1 VAKPIPDAAP
11 VTIATGL
18 HGLLITFILSHH
30 AAPTPTLTVVRFGAV
45 FPTTEIGNDPVA
57 VRDFAQA
64 AEELSYARLTAY
76 DHVLGASHADRSPP
90 LSGPYTD
97 HDPFHEPM
105 VLFGYLAGLT
115 STIEL
120 ATGVM
125 ILPQRQAVLVAKQA
139 AEVDLL
145 SGGRL
150 VLGVGTG
157 WNHVEYAALGTS
169 FATRARRMEEQV
181 GVLRALWSDELVD
194 FEGEFHRIDRAAL
207 VPRPPRPIPV
217 WFGGSKEGSL
227 RRAARIGDG
236 YIFGRSGP
244 SVVEALAMLRS
255 LLVEQARDP
264 QTFGVE
270 MLVDYALGPDVWHD
284 HTDAFE
290 GAGGSIVSMR
300 AMSTGAAYMNVP
312 VPNFTSP
319 AQHIEALEI
328 FMREMNPA

>member
-1 VAKPIPDAAP
+1 M
-11 VTIATGL
+11 
-18 HGLLITFILSHH
+18 
-30 AAPTPTLTVVRFGAV
+30 RFGAV
-45 FPTTEIGNDPVA
+45 FPTTEIGSDPAV

-64 AEELSYARLTAY
+64 VEGLGYVRLTAY
-76 DHVLGASHADRSPP
+76 DHVLGASHADREPP
-90 LSGPYTD
+90 LTGPYTE

-105 VLFGYLAGLT
+105 VLFGYLARLT
-115 STIEL
+115 ATIEL

-181 GVLRALWSDELVD
+181 GVLRALWNDDLVD
-194 FEGEFHRIDRAAL
+194 FDGEFHHIDRAAL

-244 SVVEALAMLRS
+244 SVIDALATLRTMLA
-255 LLVEQARDP
+255 EQGRDP
-264 QTFGVE
+264 ATFGVE
-270 MLVDYALGPDVWHD
+270 MLLDYALGPEVWHE
-284 HTDAFE
+284 HADAFE
-290 GAGGSIVSMR
+290 QAGGTIVSMR
-300 AMSTGAAYMNVP
+300 AMSTGAAYMKVP
-312 VPNFTSP
+312 VPDFTSP
-319 AQHIEALEI
+319 QQHIEALEI
-328 FMREMNPA
+328 FMREMSGR

>member
-1 VAKPIPDAAP
+1 M
-11 VTIATGL
+11 
-18 HGLLITFILSHH
+18 
-30 AAPTPTLTVVRFGAV
+30 RFGAV
-45 FPTTEIGNDPVA
+45 FPTTEIGNDPVV

-64 AEELSYARLTAY
+64 AEALGYVRLTTY
-76 DHVLGASHADRSPP
+76 DHVLGASHADRTPP
-90 LSGPYTD
+90 LTGPYSEQ
-97 HDPFHEPM
+97 DPFHEPM

-157 WNHVEYAALGTS
+157 WNHVEYHALGTS

-181 GVLRALWSDELVD
+181 GVLRALWNNDLVD
-194 FEGEFHRIDRAAL
+194 FDGEFHRIDRAAL
-207 VPRPPRPIPV
+207 VPRPPRSIPV

-236 YIFGRSGP
+236 FIFGRSGP
-244 SVVEALAMLRS
+244 SVVDALTTLRS
-255 LLVEQARDP
+255 LLVEQGRDP
-264 QTFGVE
+264 SMFGAE
-270 MLVDYALGPDVWHD
+270 ALVDYALGPDVWHE

-290 GAGGSIVSMR
+290 QAGGSIVSMR
-300 AMSTGAAYMNVP
+300 AMSTGAAYMKVAVP
-312 VPNFTSP
+312 EFTSP

-328 FMREMNPA
+328 FMREMGGA

>member
-1 VAKPIPDAAP
+1 M
-11 VTIATGL
+11 
-18 HGLLITFILSHH
+18 
-30 AAPTPTLTVVRFGAV
+30 RFGAV
-45 FPTTEIGNDPVA
+45 FPTTEIGNDPMV

-64 AEELSYARLTAY
+64 AEELGYVRLTTY
-76 DHVLGASHADRSPP
+76 DHVLGASHADRTPP
-90 LSGPYTD
+90 LTGPYTE

-157 WNHVEYAALGTS
+157 WNHVEYTALGTS

-181 GVLRALWSDELVD
+181 GVLRALWNDDLVD
-194 FEGEFHRIDRAAL
+194 FDGEFHRIDRAAL
-207 VPRPPRPIPV
+207 VPRPPRSIPV
-217 WFGGSKEGSL
+217 WFGGSKESSL

-244 SVVEALAMLRS
+244 SVVVALTTLRS
-255 LLVEQARDP
+255 MLVEQGRDP
-264 QTFGVE
+264 ATFGVE
-270 MLVDYALGPDVWHD
+270 VLVDYALGPDVWHE
-284 HTDAFE
+284 HADAFE
-290 GAGGSIVSMR
+290 TAGGTIVSMR
-300 AMSTGAAYMNVP
+300 AMSTGAAYMKVP

-319 AQHIEALEI
+319 QQHIEALEI
-328 FMREMNPA
+328 FMREMSGR

>member
-1 VAKPIPDAAP
+1 M
-11 VTIATGL
+11 
-18 HGLLITFILSHH
+18 
-30 AAPTPTLTVVRFGAV
+30 RFGAV
-45 FPTTEIGNDPVA
+45 FPTTEIGNDPIV

-64 AEELSYARLTAY
+64 AEELGYARLTAY
-76 DHVLGASHADRSPP
+76 DHVLGADHADRTPP
-90 LSGPYTD
+90 LSGPYTQ

-125 ILPQRQAVLVAKQA
+125 VLPQRQAALVAKQA

-157 WNHVEYAALGTS
+157 WNHVEYAALGTT

-181 GVLRALWSDELVD
+181 GVLRALWSDDLVD
-194 FEGEFHRIDRAAL
+194 FDGEFHHIDRAAL

-217 WFGGSKEGSL
+217 WFGGSKPGSL
-227 RRAARIGDG
+227 SRAARIGDG
-236 YIFGRSGP
+236 FIFGRSGP
-244 SVVEALAMLRS
+244 SVVDALTTIRS
-255 LLVEQARDP
+255 LLNGQARDP
-264 QTFGVE
+264 ATFGAE
-270 MLVDYALGPDVWHD
+270 MLIDYALGVDTWHE
-284 HTDAFE
+284 HADAF
-290 GAGGSIVSMR
+290 GQAGGTIVSIR
-300 AMSTGAAYMNVP
+300 AMSAGAAYMKVP

-319 AQHIEALEI
+319 TQHIEALEI
-328 FMREMNPA
+328 FMREMGGAS

>member
-1 VAKPIPDAAP
+1 
-11 VTIATGL
+11 
-18 HGLLITFILSHH
+18 
-30 AAPTPTLTVVRFGAV
+30 VRLGAV
-45 FPTTEIGNDPVA
+45 FPTTEIGSDPIV

-64 AEELSYARLTAY
+64 AEALGYARLTAY
-76 DHVLGASHADRSPP
+76 DHVLGAEHADRTPP
-90 LSGPYTD
+90 LTGPYTQ

-157 WNHVEYAALGTS
+157 WNHVEYSALGTS
-169 FATRARRMEEQV
+169 FATRARRMDEQV
-181 GVLRALWSDELVD
+181 AVLRALWRDELVEFD
-194 FEGEFHRIDRAAL
+194 GEFHHIDRAAL
-207 VPRPPRPIPV
+207 VPRPNRPIPV

-236 YIFGRSGP
+236 FIFGRSGP
-244 SVVEALAMLRS
+244 TIVDALTTLHS
-255 LLVEQARDP
+255 LLAEQGRDP
-264 QTFGVE
+264 ATFGSE
-270 MLVDYALGPDVWHD
+270 MLIDYALGPDTWHE
-284 HTDAFE
+284 HATAWE
-290 GAGGSIVSMR
+290 QAGGAIVSIR
-300 AMSTGAAYMNVP
+300 AMSTGSAYMKVP

-319 AQHIEALEI
+319 SQHIDALEV
-328 FMREMNPA
+328 FMREMGG